1 MSLLRIPQASQHEL
15 RISSL
20 RSKESPRSLGSMGE
34 RRPRAAFPPGHT
46 LGSPA
51 FGLASL
57 QQTPYPA
64 PLLPLTS
71 ISEGILSASRQ
82 PVILSGYPFVLSLP
96 RHFPLYTFSQVSDQL
111 VDTTPLRVLTGG
123 QQPFDPAPTYF
134 SRSWNTH
141 FLFTPL
147 APSSELLEHSRILHL
162 LTSLLLQF
170 LTLPRFVGIKIHH
183 PSPVQ
188 SYTL

>member
-82 PVILSGYPFVLSLP
+82 PVILSGYPFVLS
-96 RHFPLYTFSQVSDQL
+96 SQALSSL
-111 VDTTPLRVLTGG
+111 
-123 QQPFDPAPTYF
+123 
-134 SRSWNTH
+134 H
-141 FLFTPL
+141 FLSGF
-147 APSSELLEHSRILHL
+147 
-162 LTSLLLQF
+162 
-170 LTLPRFVGIKIHH
+170 
-183 PSPVQ
+183 
-188 SYTL
+188 